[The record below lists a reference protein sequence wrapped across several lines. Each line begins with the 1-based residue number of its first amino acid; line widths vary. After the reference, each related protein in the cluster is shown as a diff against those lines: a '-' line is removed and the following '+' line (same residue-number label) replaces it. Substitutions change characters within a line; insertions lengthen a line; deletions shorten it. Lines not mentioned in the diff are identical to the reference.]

1 MSEMKRYLEDVS
13 ELALMGKVIDVQ
25 TDEVQTVLDYILEVL
40 GENPE
45 DYTDFVKNHIRK
57 YNKKTEVKG
66 ITTNEI
72 MGMRMITFR
81 VGAYH
86 NYGDCKYALCYV
98 LNLDCPDFSEFGDSF
113 FEKKVDGYYHRV
125 S

>member
-13 ELALMGKVIDVQ
+13 ELALMGKVVEVQ
-25 TDEVQTVLDYILEVL
+25 TDEVQTVLDYILQVL

-66 ITTNEI
+66 ITTNDI

-98 LNLDCPDFSEFGDSF
+98 LNLDCPDCSEFGDSF
-113 FEKKVDGYYHRV
+113 FEKRADGYYHRI

>member
-13 ELALMGKVIDVQ
+13 ELALMGKVVDVN
-25 TDEVQTVLDYILEVL
+25 TDEVQTVLDYILTVL
-40 GENPE
+40 GENTE
-45 DYTDFVKNHIRK
+45 DYTDFVKTHIRK
-57 YNKKTEVKG
+57 YNKKNEVRG

-98 LNLDCPDFSEFGDSF
+98 LNLDCPDISEFGDSF
-113 FEKKVDGYYHRV
+113 FEKRADGYYHRV